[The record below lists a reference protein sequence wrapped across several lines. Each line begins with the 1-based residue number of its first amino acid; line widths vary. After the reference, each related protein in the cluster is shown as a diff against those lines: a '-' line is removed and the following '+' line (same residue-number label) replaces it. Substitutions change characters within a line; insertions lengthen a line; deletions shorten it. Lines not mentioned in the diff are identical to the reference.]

1 MGGDAA
7 ELNVGPLQT
16 VPGKRQKRS
25 EFARK
30 PREEVGPA
38 DVREKAD
45 PRFWHRED
53 GLFGG
58 DSVLA
63 VNRETDAAAHRD
75 PVDQGDVRNPESS
88 NLPKNVKNEVII
100 FLGRGGVAQVEEEH
114 HAFKVGWVQILR
126 QTSNYFSSE
135 LLAIN
140 SC

>member
-1 MGGDAA
+1 MEDGVLCCHIRVKKANLYELFLERGNLIGLAQVGGDAA

-88 NLPKNVKNEVII
+88 NLPK
-100 FLGRGGVAQVEEEH
+100 
-114 HAFKVGWVQILR
+114 
-126 QTSNYFSSE
+126 TSQE
-135 LLAIN
+135 L
-140 SC
+140 SY

>member
-1 MGGDAA
+1 MISSEQSSHLAEGGVLCCHIRVKKANLYELFLERGNLVRLAQVGGDAA

-38 DVREKAD
+38 NVREKAD
-45 PRFWHRED
+45 SRFWHRKD

-75 PVDQGDVRNPESS
+75 PVNQGDVRNPESS
-88 NLPKNVKNEVII
+88 NLPK
-100 FLGRGGVAQVEEEH
+100 
-114 HAFKVGWVQILR
+114 
-126 QTSNYFSSE
+126 TSQE
-135 LLAIN
+135 L
-140 SC
+140 SY

>member
-53 GLFGG
+53 GLFCG
-58 DSVLA
+58 DSVFA

-88 NLPKNVKNEVII
+88 NLPETSQELIYWAVV
-100 FLGRGGVAQVEEEH
+100 VAQVVEEH
-114 HAFKVGWVQILR
+114 HSVKVGWVQILR
-126 QTSNYFSSE
+126 QTSNYLSSE